1 MRFIYTV
8 RIDNDDAV
16 TCPAIMDCKRFI
28 KDFQRHN
35 NATHRFSIYNEE
47 TGTII
52 QINIKENITMKKQEL
67 FEKAVKAMD
76 NYTKAVEMGLSDFAN
91 YYHSQMKT
99 LCNEIRHRGLKQEF
113 DDFALV
119 I

>member
-1 MRFIYTV
+1 MKFIYTV

-16 TCPAIMDCKRFI
+16 TCPTITDCKRFI

-35 NATHRFSIYNEE
+35 NTIHEFSIYNEE

-52 QINIKENITMKKQEL
+52 EIKIKENNTMKKQEL
-67 FEKAVKAMD
+67 FEKAIKAMD
-76 NYTKAVEMGLSDFAN
+76 NYTRAVEMDLDNFAN
-91 YYHSQMKT
+91 YYNSQMKT
-99 LCNEIRHRGLKQEF
+99 LCNEIRRRGLEQEF

-119 I
+119 F